1 MKHLLFGFALL
12 VILFSCK
19 KEVTEDFNNTI
30 LFSNIQGQLKDS
42 LPSKDFEQLDFRNS
56 VFSKLVLNE
65 MNLLRIPFK
74 NKTCA
79 TDFVLLKIEKNNFFS
94 TGKIIHLSQYHVGP
108 ISTSKQFNGE
118 ISISSLNRN
127 ITRQSSIKNGFV
139 QLIRQSVK
147 IPFAKLDIVIVPLL
161 PEVVLISSYPP
172 AGSGISISTWY
183 NLVSMLD
190 GSGTNSNGGGG
201 YYSYGGLLNT
211 STTVT
216 GGGGASMQDVSQPIY
231 IDYEPAKTLPAIDIK
246 KFLKCFS
253 SLPDAGAI
261 CSIKILTD
269 IPVDKDP
276 GAFFDWE
283 NGSPGHTFL
292 QIKKISGNQVVQQNI
307 GFYPVTGWKNAL
319 TTAPSDGK
327 LVDNFSH
334 EFNASLNMNL
344 TPEKFQQM
352 LTHIEYLSNFIRY
365 DIDEY
370 NCTDFAL
377 DVFNNVRGSNQLTI
391 PKYDIPGGAA
401 PFGTNTPQGLYQK
414 LIAMKA
420 LGNGESKD
428 IVIPGLKGF
437 VGSSTGPCN

>member
-1 MKHLLFGFALL
+1 MKHLLFGFVLL
-12 VILFSCK
+12 MILFSCK
-19 KEVTEDFNNTI
+19 KEVNEDFNNTM
-30 LFSNIQGQLKDS
+30 LLNSIQVQLKDS
-42 LPSKDFEQLDFRNS
+42 ISSNDFEQLDFTNS
-56 VFSKLVLNE
+56 VFSKLAINE
-65 MNLLRIPFK
+65 MNLIRIPFK
-74 NKTCA
+74 NKSIS
-79 TDFVLLKIEKNNFFS
+79 TDFVLLKIEKNKLFS
-94 TGKIIHLSQYHVGP
+94 SGKIIHLSQYQIGL

-118 ISISSLNRN
+118 INISTLNRK
-127 ITRQSSIKNGFV
+127 SSHISAIKNGFV
-139 QLIRQSVK
+139 ESFHQAVNNPS
-147 IPFAKLDIVIVPLL
+147 AKLDIVIVPLL
-161 PEVVLISSYPP
+161 PEVVLISSYPR
-172 AGSGISISTWY
+172 AGGGVSISEWY
-183 NLVSMLD
+183 NLVSMLE
-190 GSGTNSNGGGG
+190 GNGTNNTGGFGG

-211 STTVT
+211 STAA
-216 GGGGASMQDVSQPIY
+216 GGGGTSMQDVSQPIY
-231 IDYEPAKTLPAIDIK
+231 IDYEPAETLPAIDIK
-246 KFLKCFS
+246 KYLKCFS
-253 SLPDAGAI
+253 SIPDAGAI

-276 GAFFDWE
+276 SAFFDWE

-292 QIKKISGNQVVQQNI
+292 QIKKINGNQLVQQNI

-334 EFNASLNMNL
+334 EFNASLNMNV

-377 DVFNNVRGSNQLTI
+377 DVFNYARGGNQLTI

-414 LIAMKA
+414 LNAMKA
-420 LGNGESKD
+420 LGNAESKD
-428 IVIPGLKGF
+428 IIIPGLKGF
-437 VGSSTGPCN
+437 VGSSNGPCN

>member
-1 MKHLLFGFALL
+1 M
-12 VILFSCK
+12 
-19 KEVTEDFNNTI
+19 
-30 LFSNIQGQLKDS
+30 
-42 LPSKDFEQLDFRNS
+42 
-56 VFSKLVLNE
+56 
-65 MNLLRIPFK
+65 
-74 NKTCA
+74 
-79 TDFVLLKIEKNNFFS
+79 
-94 TGKIIHLSQYHVGP
+94 
-108 ISTSKQFNGE
+108 
-118 ISISSLNRN
+118 
-127 ITRQSSIKNGFV
+127 
-139 QLIRQSVK
+139 
-147 IPFAKLDIVIVPLL
+147 

-172 AGSGISISTWY
+172 AGSGISISAWY

-190 GSGTNSNGGGG
+190 GSGTNSNGGDG
-201 YYSYGGLLNT
+201 YYSSGGLLNT

-307 GFYPVTGWKNAL
+307 GFYPVAGWKNAL

-327 LVDNFSH
+327 LVDNFNH

-377 DVFNNVRGSNQLTI
+377 DVFNSARGSNQLTI

-414 LIAMKA
+414 LVAMKA

-428 IVIPGLKGF
+428 IIIFGLKGF